1 MSRAAAPY
9 PAGDPPPIAAT
20 PRPDA
25 ARPSREGRRPFLLA
39 SADWQMVLTALC
51 AVAGLAGAALG
62 RWQPDSPW
70 RVPLY
75 VLAYLA
81 GGWGPTRDLLANI
94 FRGQL
99 DINLLMIAAAAG
111 SALLGHWGEGAVLL
125 FLFSLSGTL
134 ERYTMERT
142 ARSIESLI
150 ELRPDTALVLRN
162 GGESRVPVESI
173 AVGESVRTLP
183 GERFAVDG
191 VVLDGETA
199 ADESTLTGES
209 APVTK
214 RPGDAVFAGTVN
226 LHGAPVVRVSKMP
239 DETALSKIVRMV
251 QEAGR
256 AQSTP
261 ERFVERWQ
269 RAYVIAVFTAAGL
282 AALLPLLF
290 LHALASEAWYRGL
303 VLLVAAS
310 PCAVVIATPAA
321 MLSAITHAA
330 HHGVL
335 FKGSAHLERMGDVTA
350 IAFDKTGT
358 ITEGKTRLTDARA
371 VEGDLDEADL
381 LRLAAAIE
389 ARSEHHIARAVGQEA
404 ERRRLAIPDV
414 TEFESHSGEGVHGHV
429 AGYWVGVGREALFMR
444 HGLRLSPALLEAVA
458 SLRAAGR
465 TVLIVV
471 VRRQGDG
478 TNGGAAPLGAA
489 STSPDRRLPGASV
502 GAGVL
507 AVADVIR
514 PRARAAIDACRRLGI
529 THVAMLTG
537 DHAVVADAIAKE
549 VGADQVRAGLLP
561 DQKVA
566 ALRELKARW
575 PTLAM
580 VGDGVNDAPALAT
593 ASVGIA
599 MGGAGTD
606 VALDTA
612 DVVLMRDDLKGIPFS
627 LWLAQRA
634 RRVVTQSLAFAFCM
648 IGLLVLT
655 TLLGILPLWLAV
667 VGHEGSTLLV
677 IANGV
682 RLLGEPHP
690 EFDLG

>member
-1 MSRAAAPY
+1 MTTAGAAAKGSR
-9 PAGDPPPIAAT
+9 PARAPSFLAT
-20 PRPDA
+20 
-25 ARPSREGRRPFLLA
+25 
-39 SADWQMVLTALC
+39 ADWQMALTAVC
-51 AVAGLAGAALG
+51 ALAGLGGAAVG
-62 RWQPDSPW
+62 RWGPEPHW

-75 VLAYLA
+75 VVAYLS

-111 SALLGHWGEGAVLL
+111 SAALGHWGEGAVLL
-125 FLFSLSGTL
+125 FLFSLSGAL

-150 ELRPDTALVLRN
+150 ELRPDTALVVRDGREERL
-162 GGESRVPVESI
+162 PVESI
-173 AVGESVRTLP
+173 GIGERVRTLP

-191 VVLDGETA
+191 TIEEGETA

-214 RPGDAVFAGTVN
+214 RPGDRVFAGTVN
-226 LHGAPVVRVSKMP
+226 AHGAPLVRVEKMP
-239 DETALSKIVRMV
+239 DETTISKIVRMV

-256 AQSTP
+256 AKSTS

-269 RAYVIAVFTAAGL
+269 RSYVIAVFAGAAI
-282 AALLPLLF
+282 AAILPLLL
-290 LHALASEAWYRGL
+290 LHASWNEAWYRGL

-310 PCAVVIATPAA
+310 PCAVVIAAPAA

-335 FKGSAHLERMGDVTA
+335 FKGSIHLERLGEVSALAM
-350 IAFDKTGT
+350 DKTGT
-358 ITEGKTRLTDARA
+358 VTEGKARLTDIRV
-371 VEGDLDEADL
+371 VEGAMGEDEL

-389 ARSEHHIARAVGQEA
+389 ARSEHHTARAVRQEA
-404 ERRRLAIPDV
+404 NRRGLTPPAV
-414 TEFESHSGEGVHGHV
+414 TEFESHSGEGVHGHTPD
-429 AGYWVGVGREALFMR
+429 YWVGVGREPLFSR
-444 HGLRLSPALLEAVA
+444 HGVELSSALLASA
-458 SLRAAGR
+458 GSLRAEGR
-465 TVLIVV
+465 TALLVV

-478 TNGGAAPLGAA
+478 PNGPSRGTIVSG
-489 STSPDRRLPGASV
+489 PDSKLPGNEIA
-502 GAGVL
+502 AGIL
-507 AVADVIR
+507 GVADVVR
-514 PRARAAIDACRRLGI
+514 PRAREAIAACRKLGVGHI
-529 THVAMLTG
+529 AMLTG
-537 DHAVVADAIAKE
+537 DHAAVAASIAKE
-549 VGADQVRAGLLP
+549 IGVDEFRAGLHP
-561 DQKVA
+561 EQKVTA
-566 ALRELKARW
+566 IRELKAVW

-580 VGDGVNDAPALAT
+580 VGDGVNDAPALAS

-606 VALDTA
+606 VALETA

-627 LWLAQRA
+627 LWLARRA
-634 RRVVTQSLAFAFCM
+634 RRVVTQSLTFAFCM
-648 IGLLVLT
+648 IGLLVIT

-667 VGHEGSTLLV
+667 VGHEGSTLIV

-690 EFDLG
+690 EFDLA

>member
-1 MSRAAAPY
+1 LTIGTS
-9 PAGDPPPIAAT
+9 PPAT
-20 PRPDA
+20 PLAPPSLPPGPPAAEQAPRKRP
-25 ARPSREGRRPFLLA
+25 RPFFLA
-39 SADWQMVLTALC
+39 TADWQMALTALC
-51 AVAGLAGAALG
+51 AVSGLAAAALG
-62 RWQPDSPW
+62 RWSPGSPW
-70 RVPLY
+70 RIPLY
-75 VLAYLA
+75 VVSYLS

-94 FRGQL
+94 LRGQL

-111 SALLGHWGEGAVLL
+111 SVVLGHWGEGAVLL

-150 ELRPDTALVLRN
+150 ELRPDTALVVRE
-162 GGESRVPVESI
+162 GGEIRLPVESI
-173 AVGESVRTLP
+173 GVGERVRTLP

-191 VVLDGETA
+191 VVLEGESA

-209 APVTK
+209 SPVTK
-214 RPGDAVFAGTVN
+214 RPGDSVFAGTVN
-226 LHGAPVVRVSKMP
+226 LHGAPLVRVEKMP

-256 AQSTP
+256 AKSTP

-269 RAYVIAVFTAAGL
+269 RTYVIAVFAGAAV
-282 AALLPLLF
+282 AALLPLLL
-290 LHALASEAWYRGL
+290 LHAHWSEAWYRGL

-335 FKGSAHLERMGDVTA
+335 FKGSVHLERMGEVTA
-350 IAFDKTGT
+350 LAFDKTGT
-358 ITEGKTRLTDARA
+358 ITEGKARLTDIRL
-371 VEGDLDEADL
+371 VEGAIDEVEF

-389 ARSEHHIARAVGQEA
+389 ARSEHHIGRAVCQEA
-404 ERRRLAIPDV
+404 ERRRLALPET

-429 AGYWVGVGREALFMR
+429 GAYWVGVGREPLYAR
-444 HGLRLSPALLEAVA
+444 HNVTLSPGLLAA
-458 SLRAAGR
+458 ADALRAEGR
-465 TVLIVV
+465 TALIVV
-471 VRRQGDG
+471 IRRQGDG
-478 TNGGAAPLGAA
+478 VNGGSGSEAVTG
-489 STSPDRRLPGASV
+489 PDRTLPG
-502 GAGVL
+502 GAVAAGIL
-507 AVADVIR
+507 GVADVVR
-514 PRARAAIDACRRLGI
+514 PRARAAIDACRRLGVGHI
-529 THVAMLTG
+529 VMLTG
-537 DHAVVADAIAKE
+537 DHASVARPMAKA
-549 VGADQVRAGLLP
+549 VGADEFRAGLLP
-561 DQKVA
+561 EQKVA
-566 ALRELKARW
+566 ALRQLKAKW

-580 VGDGVNDAPALAT
+580 VGDGANDAPALAT

-599 MGGAGTD
+599 MGGGGTD

-634 RRVVTQSLAFAFCM
+634 RRVVTQSLTFAFGM
-648 IGLLVLT
+648 IGLLVIT

-690 EFDLG
+690 EFDLS

>member
-1 MSRAAAPY
+1 MSTTVAAPSPGAAAAPRK
-9 PAGDPPPIAAT
+9 P
-20 PRPDA
+20 
-25 ARPSREGRRPFLLA
+25 GRTFFLA
-39 SADWQMVLTALC
+39 SADWQMILTALC
-51 AVAGLAGAALG
+51 ALTGLGGAAVG
-62 RWQPDSPW
+62 RWAPDSIW

-75 VLAYLA
+75 IVSYLS
-81 GGWGPTRDLLANI
+81 GGWGPTRDLLANVL
-94 FRGQL
+94 RGQL

-111 SALLGHWGEGAVLL
+111 SAVLGHWGEGAVLL

-142 ARSIESLI
+142 ARSIESLV
-150 ELRPDTALVLRN
+150 ELRPDTALVVRD
-162 GGESRVPVESI
+162 GREERVAVESI
-173 AVGESVRTLP
+173 AVGADVRTLP

-191 VVLDGETA
+191 VVLDGETS

-209 APVTK
+209 EPVTK
-214 RPGDAVFAGTVN
+214 RPGDKVFAGTVN
-226 LHGAPVVRVSKMP
+226 LHGAPLVRVEKTTE
-239 DETALSKIVRMV
+239 ETALSKIVRMV

-256 AQSTP
+256 AKSTP

-269 RAYVIAVFTAAGL
+269 RFYVIAVFAGAAI
-282 AALLPLLF
+282 AALLPLLL
-290 LHALASEAWYRGL
+290 LHAHWTEAWYRGL

-310 PCAVVIATPAA
+310 PCAVVIASPAA

-335 FKGSAHLERMGDVTA
+335 FKGSAHLERMGEVRA
-350 IAFDKTGT
+350 IALDKTGT
-358 ITEGKTRLTDARA
+358 ITEGKSRFTGIRI
-371 VEGDLDEADL
+371 VEGSLDEAEI
-381 LRLAAAIE
+381 LRLAAAVE
-389 ARSEHHIARAVGQEA
+389 ARSEHHTARAVRHEA
-404 ERRRLAIPDV
+404 ERRDLALPAV
-414 TEFESHSGEGVHGHV
+414 TEFETHSGEGVHGHV
-429 AGYWVGVGREALFMR
+429 AGYWVGVGREHLFR
-444 HGLRLSPALLEAVA
+444 SHEISLSAEIRSATA
-458 SLRAAGR
+458 DLRAEGR
-465 TVLIVV
+465 TVMIVV
-471 VRRQGDG
+471 VSRQGDG
-478 TNGGAAPLGAA
+478 PRASAAAGSPTG
-489 STSPDRRLPGASV
+489 PDRTLPGS
-502 GAGVL
+502 
-507 AVADVIR
+507 AVATALISISDVVR
-514 PRARAAIDACRRLGI
+514 PRAIAAIAACRRLGVD
-529 THVAMLTG
+529 HVIMLTG
-537 DHAVVADAIAKE
+537 DHAVVAEAIGKE
-549 VGADQVRAGLLP
+549 VGVDQVRAGLLP

-566 ALRELKARW
+566 AIRELKKRW

-627 LWLAQRA
+627 LWLALRA
-634 RRVVTQSLAFAFCM
+634 RRVVTQSLTFAFCM
-648 IGLLVLT
+648 IGLLVIT

-690 EFDLG
+690 EFDLP